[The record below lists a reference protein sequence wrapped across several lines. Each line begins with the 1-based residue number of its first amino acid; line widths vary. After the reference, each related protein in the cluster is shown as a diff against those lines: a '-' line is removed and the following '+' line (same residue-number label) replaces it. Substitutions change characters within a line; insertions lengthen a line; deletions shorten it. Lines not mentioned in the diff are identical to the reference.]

1 MRMNSEKVNDWLQ
14 IVGMFCIMAS
24 LVFVGVQVRQS
35 QVIGEGESA
44 MLSFEATIA
53 AKQLYIDNID
63 VWIKGC
69 AGEEMSVAEEAT
81 FAHLYTTFVQAS
93 FFGWLNAQHNILDL
107 SPDNIIYGISANI
120 HRYPG
125 LARISLSH
133 KAWAQHGLKEDDLES
148 AREFS
153 DAITARVI
161 ELRKIEPEPIYD
173 LSFCGIM

>member
-1 MRMNSEKVNDWLQ
+1 MNSEKVNDWLQ
-14 IVGMFCIMAS
+14 IVGMFGIMAS

-53 AKQLYIDNID
+53 AKQLFIDNID

-81 FAHLYTTFVQAS
+81 FAHLYTSYVQAS

-107 SPDNIIYGISANI
+107 SPDNIVYGFAANI

-125 LARISLSH
+125 FARISQSH
-133 KAWAQHGLKEDDLES
+133 REWAEQGLKEDDLES
-148 AREFS
+148 ARDFS

-161 ELRKIEPEPIYD
+161 ELREIEPQPMYD
-173 LSFCGIM
+173 LPFCGMW

>member
-1 MRMNSEKVNDWLQ
+1 MNSEKVNDWLQ
-14 IVGMFCIMAS
+14 IVGMFGIMAS

-35 QVIGEGESA
+35 QMIGEGESA

-53 AKQLYIDNID
+53 AKQLFIDNID

-81 FAHLYTTFVQAS
+81 FMQLYTTFAQAS

-107 SPDNIIYGISANI
+107 SPDNIVYGFAANI

-125 LARISLSH
+125 FARIGQSH
-133 KAWAQHGLKEDDLES
+133 REWAEQGLKEDDLES
-148 AREFS
+148 GRDFS